1 MSRYLLVD
9 WASLAQQWIQ
19 MKETTPGVTPG
30 QQGRPTTCEPNLLG
44 PSQTTDS
51 QNTLNVTTPNKA
63 PGDHS
68 VTGPIIG
75 WCKN

>member
-1 MSRYLLVD
+1 
-9 WASLAQQWIQ
+9 

-30 QQGRPTTCEPNLLG
+30 QQGRSTTGESNLHG
-44 PSQTTDS
+44 PSQSTDS
-51 QNTLNVTTPNKA
+51 QNTSNVTAPNKA

-75 WCKN
+75 